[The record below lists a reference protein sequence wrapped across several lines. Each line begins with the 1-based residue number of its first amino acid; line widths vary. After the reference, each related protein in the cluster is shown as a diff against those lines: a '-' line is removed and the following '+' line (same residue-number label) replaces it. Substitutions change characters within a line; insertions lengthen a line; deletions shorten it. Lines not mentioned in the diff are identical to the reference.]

1 MLLNLV
7 RAGFVSVGCHISFM
21 HVFTALNCILEGLI
35 LVAVRKVS
43 SSKMQRN
50 VINVYVTRLKFT
62 YLFLFLRGS
71 GWLKVLNCNAQFFG
85 RLNNQLGRQVRL
97 HVEEV
102 RVLVGH
108 EEHGGDGRFGGELL
122 QFVGCRL
129 ADEETHC
136 QITQCPQSLK
146 KIQEIRLQYRP
157 EYNFSNELVLNT
169 LTVHLSCD

>member
-1 MLLNLV
+1 
-7 RAGFVSVGCHISFM
+7 M
-21 HVFTALNCILEGLI
+21 HVFTAMNCILEGLI

-50 VINVYVTRLKFT
+50 VISVYVTRLKFT

-108 EEHGGDGRFGGELL
+108 EEHGGDGRLGGELL

-146 KIQEIRLQYRP
+146 KYKKYV
-157 EYNFSNELVLNT
+157 YNMDLETILVLK
-169 LTVHLSCD
+169 